1 MRVFKYSL
9 AAAAAMALTGCI
21 GDGNESVLQSA
32 AAVTPAPAVL
42 PTPTMP
48 AADQGRVATTQGI
61 PTGNVIFMHPDGA
74 GLSHWAAHRMYFHG
88 LDGTSNWDLLPQ
100 MAVYRGHLENLVA
113 GTSHGSATTHA
124 FGFKVDAF
132 GSFGMDGDGNLN
144 PPTNR
149 AINSLSGFRGSLMRE
164 AANAGIPVGV
174 VNDGH
179 IGEPGTGAFLAEA
192 GNRNNWQEITRQMIL
207 GRTGMNDTA
216 PWVIMGGGEA
226 DALPAGAT
234 TVHRNV
240 NQERGAPINSRA
252 SLRTDNLDLIDAWN
266 RMGSSNM
273 SNDPAQRDDFIV
285 VRTRAEFEILR
296 QALAA
301 NPTYAPR
308 VLGLFAFQDTF
319 NDRNEQDLINRG
331 FVRAGVAPGTIGP
344 APFKQSRL
352 VLWGDFDPAE
362 PGFNP
367 PTFAEMTEVTLTI
380 LNRAAASRT
389 QPDQRRFFL
398 VAEQES
404 IDNFGNNT
412 NAIGMLHAM
421 QDTDR
426 AIGAALN
433 FQRSAGNERT
443 LILTAADS
451 DAGNMTV
458 LSGENVVP
466 AGSPRS
472 GILPPGTA
480 PNITGTVTSNP
491 SAVPTTGTTPPSTAV
506 TNFVD
511 GVEGR
516 QSPMFVTEPDQFGNR
531 MQFGII
537 WPGSADYHG
546 GILSRAAGLNAG
558 MLNSHFSARFDN
570 IDVYRMKHATL
581 FGRLLNYPTATM
593 APTRP

>member
-1 MRVFKYSL
+1 MFKYSL
-9 AAAAAMALTGCI
+9 AAAAAAFALTGCL
-21 GDGNESVLQSA
+21 GDGNETASVLA
-32 AAVTPAPAVL
+32 APVAQATPV
-42 PTPTMP
+42 MP
-48 AADQGRVATTQGI
+48 AADPGRIATTQALT
-61 PTGNVIFMHPDGA
+61 TGNVIFIHPDGA
-74 GLSHWAAHRMYFHG
+74 GANHWAAHRMYFRG
-88 LDGTSNWDLLPQ
+88 LDGSSNWDLLPD
-100 MAVYRGHLENLVA
+100 MAIYRGHLVNLVA

-144 PPTNR
+144 PPANR
-149 AINSLSGFRGSLMRE
+149 AIRSLSGFNGSLMRQ
-164 AANAGIPVGV
+164 AANAGMPVGV

-179 IGEPGTGAFLAEA
+179 IGEPGTGAFLAEV

-207 GRTGMNDTA
+207 GRDGMNDTA

-252 SLRTDNLDLIDAWN
+252 SLRTDDLNLIDAWN

-285 VRTRAEFEILR
+285 VRTRAEFEALR
-296 QALAA
+296 RALTAH
-301 NPTYAPR
+301 PTYAPR

-331 FVRAGVAPGTIGP
+331 FVRAGMAAGEVGP
-344 APFKQSRL
+344 APDKQSRL
-352 VLWGDFDPAE
+352 VLFGDFDAAE

-367 PTFAEMTEVTLTI
+367 PTFAEMTYVALTI
-380 LNRAAASRT
+380 LSRAAAQQRT
-389 QPDQRRFFL
+389 PEQQRFFL
-398 VAEQES
+398 VAEPES

-412 NAIGMLHAM
+412 NAVGMLHAM
-421 QDTDR
+421 EQTDR
-426 AIGAALN
+426 AIGVATD
-433 FQRSAGNERT
+433 FQRRAGNERT

-451 DAGNMTV
+451 DAGGMTV
-458 LSGENVVP
+458 LSGTIPGVTGVT
-466 AGSPRS
+466 SPS

-480 PNITGTVTSNP
+480 PSIAGSVTSNP
-491 SAVPTTGTTPPSTAV
+491 TAVPAGAPAAPVV

-516 QSPMFVTEPDQFGNR
+516 QTPLFVTEPDQFGNR

-546 GILSRAAGLNAG
+546 GILARSAGVNAG
-558 MLNSHFSARFDN
+558 MLRTHFSARFDN

-581 FGRLLNYPTATM
+581 FGRLLDYPTATR
-593 APTRP
+593 APGR

>member
-1 MRVFKYSL
+1 MRMFKYSL
-9 AAAAAMALTGCI
+9 AAVAAALTLTGCL
-21 GDGNESVLQSA
+21 GDGNDTATVLA
-32 AAVTPAPAVL
+32 APPAATAATPA
-42 PTPTMP
+42 MP
-48 AADQGRVATTQGI
+48 AADPGRIATTQAI
-61 PTGNVIFMHPDGA
+61 STGNVIFFHPDGT
-74 GLSHWAAHRMYFHG
+74 GLNHWAAHRMYFRG
-88 LDGTSNWDLLPQ
+88 LDGASNWDQLPD
-100 MAVYRGHLENLVA
+100 MAVYRGHLQNLVA

-124 FGFKVDAF
+124 FGYKVDAF
-132 GSFGMDGDGNLN
+132 GSFGMDGDGNLT

-149 AINSLSGFRGSLMRE
+149 AIRSLSGFNGSLMRQ
-164 AANAGIPVGV
+164 AANGGMPVGV

-179 IGEPGTGAFLAEA
+179 IGEPGTGAFLAEV
-192 GNRNNWQEITRQMIL
+192 GNRDNWQEITRQMIL

-240 NQERGAPINSRA
+240 NQERGAPVNSRA
-252 SLRTDNLDLIDAWN
+252 SLRADNLNLIDAWN

-285 VRTRAEFEILR
+285 VRTRAEFEALR
-296 QALAA
+296 RALTA

-331 FVRAGVAPGTIGP
+331 FVRAGVAPGVVGP
-344 APFKQSRL
+344 APNKQSRL
-352 VLWGDFDPAE
+352 VLWGDFEATE

-367 PTFAEMTEVTLTI
+367 PTFTEMTEVALTI
-380 LNRAAASRT
+380 LSRAAAQ
-389 QPDQRRFFL
+389 QPTPDRQRFFL
-398 VAEQES
+398 VAENES
-404 IDNFGNNT
+404 VDNFGNNT
-412 NAIGMLHAM
+412 NAVGMLHAM
-421 QDTDR
+421 EDADR
-426 AIGAALN
+426 AIGAALA
-433 FQRSAGNERT
+433 FQRRAGNERT

-451 DAGNMTV
+451 DAGGMTV
-458 LSGENVVP
+458 VSGTT
-466 AGSPRS
+466 AGVTPTT

-491 SAVPTTGTTPPSTAV
+491 SAAPTTGTLPPATVV

-531 MQFGII
+531 SQFGII
-537 WPGSADYHG
+537 WPGSSDYHG
-546 GILSRAAGLNAG
+546 GILSRAAGVNAG
-558 MLNSHFSARFDN
+558 MLRTHFSTRFDN
-570 IDVYRMKHATL
+570 IDVYRLMHATL
-581 FGRLLNYPTATM
+581 YGRLLDYPTATR
-593 APTRP
+593 APGR

>member
-1 MRVFKYSL
+1 MRMFKYSL
-9 AAAAAMALTGCI
+9 AAVAAALTLTGCL
-21 GDGNESVLQSA
+21 GDGNDTATVLA
-32 AAVTPAPAVL
+32 APPAATAATPA
-42 PTPTMP
+42 MP
-48 AADQGRVATTQGI
+48 AADPGRIATTQAI
-61 PTGNVIFMHPDGA
+61 STGNVIFFHPDGT
-74 GLSHWAAHRMYFHG
+74 GLNHWAAHRMYFRG
-88 LDGTSNWDLLPQ
+88 LDGASNWDQLPD
-100 MAVYRGHLENLVA
+100 MAVYRGHLQNLVA

-124 FGFKVDAF
+124 FGYKVDAF
-132 GSFGMDGDGNLN
+132 GSFGMDGDGNLT

-149 AINSLSGFRGSLMRE
+149 AIRSLSGFNGSLMRQ
-164 AANAGIPVGV
+164 AANGGMPVGV

-179 IGEPGTGAFLAEA
+179 IGEPGTGAFLAEV

-240 NQERGAPINSRA
+240 NQERGAPVNSRA
-252 SLRTDNLDLIDAWN
+252 SLRADNLNLIDAWN

-285 VRTRAEFEILR
+285 VRTRAEFEALR
-296 QALAA
+296 RALTA

-331 FVRAGVAPGTIGP
+331 FVRAGVAPGVVGP
-344 APFKQSRL
+344 APNKQSRL
-352 VLWGDFDPAE
+352 VLWGDFEATE

-367 PTFAEMTEVTLTI
+367 PTFTEMTEVALTI
-380 LNRAAASRT
+380 LSRAAAQ
-389 QPDQRRFFL
+389 QPTPDRQRFFL
-398 VAEQES
+398 VAENES
-404 IDNFGNNT
+404 VDNFGNNT
-412 NAIGMLHAM
+412 NAVGMLHAM
-421 QDTDR
+421 EDADR
-426 AIGAALN
+426 AIGAALA
-433 FQRSAGNERT
+433 FQRRAGNERT

-451 DAGNMTV
+451 DAGGMTV
-458 LSGENVVP
+458 VSGTT
-466 AGSPRS
+466 AGVTPTT

-491 SAVPTTGTTPPSTAV
+491 SAAPTTGTLPPATVV

-531 MQFGII
+531 SQFGII
-537 WPGSADYHG
+537 WPGSSDYHG
-546 GILSRAAGLNAG
+546 GILSRAAGVNAG
-558 MLNSHFSARFDN
+558 MLRTHFSTRFDN
-570 IDVYRMKHATL
+570 IDVYRLMHATL
-581 FGRLLNYPTATM
+581 YGRLLDYPTATR
-593 APTRP
+593 APGR

>member
-1 MRVFKYSL
+1 MRMFKYSL
-9 AAAAAMALTGCI
+9 AAAAAAFALTGCL
-21 GDGNESVLQSA
+21 GDGNETASVLATPGVQA
-32 AAVTPAPAVL
+32 TPA
-42 PTPTMP
+42 MP
-48 AADQGRVATTQGI
+48 AADPGRIATTQAI
-61 PTGNVIFMHPDGA
+61 STGNVIFFHPDGT
-74 GLSHWAAHRMYFHG
+74 GLNHWATHRMYFHG
-88 LDGTSNWDLLPQ
+88 LDGSSNWDLLPD
-100 MAVYRGHLENLVA
+100 MAIYRGHLQNLVA
-113 GTSHGSATTHA
+113 GTSHGGATTHA
-124 FGFKVDAF
+124 FGYKVDAF
-132 GSFGMDGDGNLN
+132 GSFGMDGDGNLV

-149 AINSLSGFRGSLMRE
+149 AIRSLSGFNGSLMRE
-164 AANAGIPVGV
+164 AANSGIPVGV

-179 IGEPGTGAFLAEA
+179 IGEPGTGAFLAEV
-192 GNRNNWQEITRQMIL
+192 GNRDNWQEITRQMIL
-207 GRTGMNDTA
+207 GRTGMNDTT

-226 DALPAGAT
+226 DALPAGAST
-234 TVHRNV
+234 LHRNV
-240 NQERGAPINSRA
+240 NQERGAAINSRA
-252 SLRTDNLDLIDAWN
+252 SLRTDDLNLIDAWN

-285 VRTRAEFEILR
+285 VRTRAEFEALR
-296 QALAA
+296 RALTAH
-301 NPTYAPR
+301 PTYAPR

-331 FVRAGVAPGTIGP
+331 FVRAGVAPGAVGP
-344 APFKQSRL
+344 APNKQSRL
-352 VLWGDFDPAE
+352 VLWGDFDAAE

-367 PTFAEMTEVTLTI
+367 PTFTEMTEVAMTI
-380 LNRAAASRT
+380 LGRAAA
-389 QPDQRRFFL
+389 QRPQAAQQRFFL

-412 NAIGMLHAM
+412 NAVGMLHAM
-421 QDTDR
+421 EDTDR

-433 FQRSAGNERT
+433 FQRRAGNERT

-451 DAGNMTV
+451 DAGGMTV
-458 LSGENVVP
+458 LSGTI
-466 AGSPRS
+466 AGVAGVTSPS

-491 SAVPTTGTTPPSTAV
+491 STAPTVGTTPPATAV

-531 MQFGII
+531 KQFGII

-546 GILSRAAGLNAG
+546 GILSRAAGVNAG
-558 MLNSHFSARFDN
+558 MLRTHFSTRFDN

-581 FGRLLNYPTATM
+581 FGRLLDYPTATR
-593 APTRP
+593 APSR